1 MVQRS
6 VNRFFSTSTVLTAIA
21 SLVVPVGLLAGAA
34 QAQTLRPQF
43 TPNPME
49 LRGKGGGDVAV
60 SALVG
65 RTDTPTGECTGFA
78 NARPNHTIVLTS
90 QFNAL
95 SLKVQSS
102 EDTALIIKG
111 PGGVWC
117 NDDLDGKNPGLSGQ
131 WLPGSYAV
139 WISSYSKNSR
149 PAYILRI
156 QEQR

>member
-1 MVQRS
+1 MVQRP
-6 VNRFFSTSTVLTAIA
+6 VNRVFSSLTVLTAIA
-21 SLVVPVGLLAGAA
+21 SFVLPVGLLAAPA
-34 QAQTLRPQF
+34 QAQTLSPQF
-43 TPNPME
+43 APNPME
-49 LRGKGGGDVAV
+49 LRGKGGGDVSV

-90 QFNAL
+90 QFNGL
-95 SLKVQSS
+95 SLKVQSG
-102 EDTALIIKG
+102 EDTALTIKG

-131 WLPGSYAV
+131 WLPGSYAI

-149 PAYILRI
+149 PTYILRI